1 MSQTLTPALR
11 ELSEEERDARF
22 AHLQERLTS
31 VWSAMRLNRPGES
44 VVVVPSIAPDPTTPG
59 SIVQAHEERFLFLLL
74 LLRQPRLRMIY
85 VTSLPIAPTIVEYY
99 LALLA
104 GVIPSHARSRL
115 DLVAAYDG
123 SARPLS
129 AKLLERPRILERIRS
144 LIPDPALCHL
154 VPYSTTTRE
163 RDLALTLG
171 IPMYGADPHLF
182 VLGTKSG
189 CRRLFREEGVP
200 HPAGFEDIRSFD
212 GVVDALVRLRAANPT
227 VSEALVKLNEGAA
240 GRGNALVDLADL
252 PAPGA
257 PNERAQLADR
267 VRAMVLEHEQATLD
281 RYLAA
286 LADGGGIV
294 EERLSGEELRSP
306 SVQLRVTPFG
316 ELEVLST
323 HDQLLGGPSGQ
334 SYVGCR
340 FPADFAY
347 ARSITA
353 EARKIGLRLARE
365 GVLGRFAVD
374 FVITK
379 NAAGAWQPSAIELN
393 LRKGGT
399 THPFLTL
406 QFLTGGTYDPVTAL
420 FTAPSG
426 REKHMIATDHF
437 ESPLLRGIT
446 HDDLFDIVV
455 RHGLHFDHGRQTG
468 VVFHMM
474 SALSEHGRV
483 GLTAVGDSPTEA
495 DAIYDRAVHVLADEA
510 AVALASP
517 PLPPVESASP
527 SV

>member
-1 MSQTLTPALR
+1 MTQMLARTLG
-11 ELSEEERDARF
+11 ELSEEERDERF
-22 AHLQERLTS
+22 VLLQERLKS

-44 VVVVPSIAPDPTTPG
+44 IVVVPSTTPGATTPG
-59 SIVQAHEERFLFLLL
+59 SILQAQEERFLFLLL
-74 LLRQPRLRMIY
+74 LLRQPRLQMIY

-104 GVIPSHARSRL
+104 GVIPSHARRRL
-115 DLVAAYDG
+115 HFVAAYDG

-129 AKLLERPRILERIRS
+129 AKLLERPRILERIQE
-144 LIPDPALCHL
+144 LIPNRDLCHL
-154 VPYSTTTRE
+154 VPYATTTRE

-171 IPMYGADPHLF
+171 IPMYGADPRF
-182 VLGTKSG
+182 FPLGTKSG

-200 HPAGFEDIRSFD
+200 HPIGFEDLASFD
-212 GVVDALVRLRAANPT
+212 EIVDAVVRLRAARPGAT
-227 VSEALVKLNEGAA
+227 HALVKLNDAVA
-240 GRGNALVDLADL
+240 GKGNALVDLAGL
-252 PAPGA
+252 TPPGA
-257 PNERAQLADR
+257 PNERAELTES
-267 VRAMVLEHEQATLD
+267 VRSMTLEDAETTLD
-281 RYLAA
+281 RYLATF
-286 LADGGGIV
+286 ADRGGIV
-294 EERLSGEELRSP
+294 EERIAAAELRSP

-316 ELEVLST
+316 DVELLST
-323 HDQLLGGPSGQ
+323 HDQLLGGPTGQ
-334 SYVGCR
+334 SYLGCR

-347 ARSITA
+347 ARPITEQA
-353 EARKIGLRLARE
+353 EKIGRRLARE

-374 FVITK
+374 FVVTRDDG
-379 NAAGAWQPSAIELN
+379 GAWSPYAIELN

-446 HDDLFDIVV
+446 HDDLFDIVA
-455 RHGLHFDHGRQTG
+455 RHEIHFDQARQTG

-483 GLTAVGDSPTEA
+483 GLTAVGDSPKQA
-495 DAIYDRAVHVLADEA
+495 DAIYERAERILTDEA
-510 AVALASP
+510 ATAVASP
-517 PLPPVESASP
+517 ALPPL
-527 SV
+527 

>member
-1 MSQTLTPALR
+1 MTQMLARTLG
-11 ELSEEERDARF
+11 ELSEEERDERF
-22 AHLQERLTS
+22 VLLQERLKS

-44 VVVVPSIAPDPTTPG
+44 IVVVPSTTPGATTPG
-59 SIVQAHEERFLFLLL
+59 SILQAQEERFLFLLL
-74 LLRQPRLRMIY
+74 LLRQPRLQMIY

-104 GVIPSHARSRL
+104 GVIPSHARRRL
-115 DLVAAYDG
+115 HFVAAYDG

-129 AKLLERPRILERIRS
+129 AKLLERPRILERIQE
-144 LIPDPALCHL
+144 LIPNRDLCHL
-154 VPYSTTTRE
+154 VPYATTTRE

-171 IPMYGADPHLF
+171 IPMYGADPRF
-182 VLGTKSG
+182 FPLGTKSG

-200 HPAGFEDIRSFD
+200 HPIGFEDLASFD
-212 GVVDALVRLRAANPT
+212 EIVDAVVRLRAASPNAT
-227 VSEALVKLNEGAA
+227 HALVKLNDAVA
-240 GRGNALVDLADL
+240 GKGNALVDLAGL
-252 PAPGA
+252 APPGA
-257 PNERAQLADR
+257 PNERAELTAS
-267 VRAMVLEHEQATLD
+267 VRSMTLEDAETSLD
-281 RYLAA
+281 RYLATF
-286 LADGGGIV
+286 ADRGGIV
-294 EERLSGEELRSP
+294 EERIAAAELRSP

-316 ELEVLST
+316 DVELLST
-323 HDQLLGGPSGQ
+323 HDQLLGGPTGQ
-334 SYVGCR
+334 SYLGCR

-347 ARSITA
+347 ARPITEQA
-353 EARKIGLRLARE
+353 EKIGRRLARE

-374 FVITK
+374 FVVTRDDG
-379 NAAGAWQPSAIELN
+379 GAWSPYAIELN

-446 HDDLFDIVV
+446 HDDLFDIVA
-455 RHGLHFDHGRQTG
+455 RHEIHFDQARQTG

-483 GLTAVGDSPTEA
+483 GLTAVGDSPKQA
-495 DAIYDRAVHVLADEA
+495 DAIYERAERILTDEA
-510 AVALASP
+510 ATAVASP
-517 PLPPVESASP
+517 ALPPL
-527 SV
+527 